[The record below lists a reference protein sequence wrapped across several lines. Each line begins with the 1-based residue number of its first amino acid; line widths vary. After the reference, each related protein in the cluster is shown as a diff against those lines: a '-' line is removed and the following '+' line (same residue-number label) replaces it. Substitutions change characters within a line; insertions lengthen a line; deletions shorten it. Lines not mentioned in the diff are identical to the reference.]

1 MYILL
6 NPEAGGGR
14 ALKRWASIEA
24 EVTRRIGPFDMD
36 TAAGSLVIRACVER
50 AMDRGE
56 TEFIAGGG
64 DGTVNAV
71 MSALV
76 EHAPRPLL
84 ASVRLGAIG
93 LGSSNDFHKPLAPER
108 SIAGIPV
115 RIDFGHTTPGDVCT
129 IDYVDSLDR
138 FSRCEWLINSSLGTA
153 AAANHIFNHPDAVL
167 KRLKRMAPASA
178 MVYAAARAVLGFR
191 PQVLQIRVGGESLRV
206 RARNLGIIKRPAFSG
221 SLSYGTRRPAR
232 GRFGVH
238 LIGDVGLARLG
249 LLAWRL
255 LHGRF
260 EGLGTRSWSTTE
272 VSIRAAHPFAVE
284 RDGEIIWT
292 KAATYRVLPEAIQL
306 CC

>member
-6 NPEAGGGR
+6 NPQAGGGR
-14 ALKRWASIEA
+14 ALERWARVEA
-24 EVTRRIGPFDMD
+24 EVTRQIGPFDID
-36 TAAGSLVIRACVER
+36 IAAGSLVIRACVER

-56 TEFIAGGG
+56 TEFIAAGG

-76 EHAPRPLL
+76 EHAPPPRL
-84 ASVRLGAIG
+84 ASLRLGAIG

-108 SIAGIPV
+108 MISGIPV
-115 RIDFGHTTPGDVCT
+115 RIDFGRTTPGDVCT

-153 AAANHIFNHPDAVL
+153 AEANHVFNHPDAL
-167 KRLKRMAPASA
+167 LQGLKRMAPTAA
-178 MVYAAARAVLGFR
+178 MVYAAARAVFGFR
-191 PQVLQIRVGGESLRV
+191 PQLLEIRIGGESLRV
-206 RARNLGIIKRPAFSG
+206 RARNLGIVKRPAFSG
-221 SLSYGTRRPAR
+221 SLSYGAQQAAR

-238 LIGDVGLARLG
+238 LIGDVGLSRLA
-249 LLAWRL
+249 LVAWRL

-272 VSIRAAHPFAVE
+272 VSVQAAHPFAVE
-284 RDGEIIWT
+284 RDGETIWT
-292 KAATYRVLPEAIQL
+292 RSATYRVLPEAIQL